1 MSYEQGKILIKKRQ
15 FKHALKYFQT
25 LLKNKPDDLRINFQI
40 GKIFYELNDLH
51 KSFTYF
57 RKCKDLKQN
66 DPNIL
71 FNYALVLQNIGKFKE
86 AEKQYLNI
94 ISINPEDIKSYYGL
108 SMINIKN
115 IDTALYN
122 KLKLLNKR
130 ENINLYE
137 KSLINFIFSKLEKK
151 KQNFKNEIK
160 YLQISHRLCNKAN
173 GLFNIQSNFY
183 YKNIISKKF
192 NKIKFEEDH
201 KVNEKFNYSNHIFI
215 IGLPRSGSTLVE
227 TIISHNQKDI
237 VSVGEFHGINT
248 SILEQIG
255 ETIYSKNF
263 NYKNFQLTINK
274 KKFQQSLIE
283 KYDNFEQK
291 IFLDKS
297 LENFFNID
305 LILKF
310 FPNAKF
316 IHTYRNFHDAVIG
329 IYQTMLPELSWS
341 HKIEDIINYI
351 KIYKDTINYF
361 QKKYPNSIIDVDL
374 SVLTNQ
380 KESETRKILEFCKIK
395 YNENYLDF
403 EKNDKLYNKTNSF
416 LQVRKKIKN
425 YEINKYKSYYY
436 LLEKNEY
443 LK

>member
-1 MSYEQGKILIKKRQ
+1 MSYEVGKILIKKKQ

-25 LLKNKPDDLRINFQI
+25 LLKHKPDDLRINFQM

-57 RKCKDLKQN
+57 KKCKDIKQN
-66 DPNIL
+66 DTNIL
-71 FNYALVLQNIGKFKE
+71 FNYALVLQNIGKIKE
-86 AEKQYLNI
+86 AEKEYLNL
-94 ISINPEDIKSYYGL
+94 ISINPKDIKSYYGL
-108 SMINIKN
+108 SVLNINN
-115 IDTALYN
+115 IDTGLYN
-122 KLKLLNKR
+122 KLRLLN
-130 ENINLYE
+130 ESEDITLYE

-151 KQNFKNEIK
+151 KQDLKKEIK
-160 YLQISHRLCNKAN
+160 YLQISHQLCNKAN
-173 GLFNIQSNFY
+173 DLFNIQSNFY
-183 YKNIISKKF
+183 YKNIISRKF
-192 NKIKFEEDH
+192 NKIKFEKDH
-201 KVNEKFNYSNHIFI
+201 EINEKFNYGNHIFI

-227 TIISHNQKDI
+227 TIISHNHKDI

-255 ETIYSKNF
+255 ETIFSKNF
-263 NYKNFQLTINK
+263 NYKNFQLIINK
-274 KKFQQSLIE
+274 KKFQNSLIE

-395 YNENYLDF
+395 YSENFLDF

-416 LQVRKKIKN
+416 LQVRKKINN
-425 YEINKYKSYYY
+425 YNDEKYKPYYY
-436 LLEKNEY
+436 LLKNFN
-443 LK
+443 